1 MGHEGQKELEKKQRK
16 PRGPKWSLWE
26 TLLAVQAVIAVRDKY
41 AQGIG
46 NAEMMREF
54 NRVYMDLVDE
64 CEKQQQCVDQHGF
77 QDRRVSAQ
85 MSKQHRVVEVL
96 SNTRTTPISRH
107 FEKILCAIRN
117 HLLPLLTKILDNGRI
132 PSGRQNDDVLQE
144 LRAMYYKEM
153 KMDGAKP
160 DSGDSGAEDDGAGS
174 AFQMDDFHPHEYY
187 VFCKWGPTVI
197 GGCGHVNFL
206 KNSEDMQESLGNKH
220 GRAKWRENK
229 THSENAD
236 AKRAKTLAISDALY
250 KLSTPPSPA
259 ASSHSSSSSDNPR
272 TLTALALKKLDHDIR
287 KAELDAI
294 VHLRTTL
301 AQQAVRPPHFAPFPA
316 LSSWICLT

>member
-85 MSKQHRVVEVL
+85 MRKQHRVVEVL
-96 SNTRTTPISRH
+96 RNTRTTAISRH

-117 HLLPLLTKILDNGRI
+117 HLLPLLTKILDNDHI

-160 DSGDSGAEDDGAGS
+160 DSEDSGA
-174 AFQMDDFHPHEYY
+174 
-187 VFCKWGPTVI
+187 
-197 GGCGHVNFL
+197 
-206 KNSEDMQESLGNKH
+206 
-220 GRAKWRENK
+220 
-229 THSENAD
+229 
-236 AKRAKTLAISDALY
+236 
-250 KLSTPPSPA
+250 
-259 ASSHSSSSSDNPR
+259 
-272 TLTALALKKLDHDIR
+272 
-287 KAELDAI
+287 
-294 VHLRTTL
+294 
-301 AQQAVRPPHFAPFPA
+301 
-316 LSSWICLT
+316 